1 MHFGHDRPLR
11 TVKIPFEKPSHDL
24 PIEHIPLFKLELNSI
39 PIGSTSPEASE
50 GPTARQP
57 PMPGASMSGPVEPD
71 RVVLP
76 PPVLNHDL
84 GLLQRKE
91 PFSYQHVTSQ
101 LSNEALVIPFLPR
114 TLRLDEPSF
123 HPNTLQ
129 PRPRQ
134 LLTVPS
140 RCSTTFGVS
149 CLSLSSAWLAASS
162 FLSATLAVLF
172 SRHLRDL
179 GTEGRWYNAV
189 YYINGSKSGPPY
201 IM

>member
-76 PPVLNHDL
+76 PPILNHDL

-134 LLTVPS
+134 PLPSLPGAVQRLVYRACPSVLLGW
-140 RCSTTFGVS
+140 R
-149 CLSLSSAWLAASS
+149 LRLSSVPHWLSYS
-162 FLSATLAVLF
+162 V
-172 SRHLRDL
+172 
-179 GTEGRWYNAV
+179 GICV
-189 YYINGSKSGPPY
+189 I
-201 IM
+201 